1 MQVYERTVITMA
13 LHPAKVWERFHD
25 DVYSIL
31 KRKHL
36 ENLFH
41 HINNHH
47 QNIKFIMKE
56 ESNRELA
63 FLDSFSSRVSLLV
76 YRKPTQTEQYLYYSS
91 HHQTSGREVLFRPH
105 LIKHIA
111 LSPMKMTYTKKTS
124 E

>member
-1 MQVYERTVITMA
+1 MGVPASSTIAEIYMQVYERTVITMA

-63 FLDSFSSRVSLLV
+63 FLDSFSSREWSLYWYIGSLH
-76 YRKPTQTEQYLYYSS
+76 KLNN
-91 HHQTSGREVLFRPH
+91 
-105 LIKHIA
+105 
-111 LSPMKMTYTKKTS
+111 TYTTALTTKQVAGKCCFVPI
-124 E
+124 